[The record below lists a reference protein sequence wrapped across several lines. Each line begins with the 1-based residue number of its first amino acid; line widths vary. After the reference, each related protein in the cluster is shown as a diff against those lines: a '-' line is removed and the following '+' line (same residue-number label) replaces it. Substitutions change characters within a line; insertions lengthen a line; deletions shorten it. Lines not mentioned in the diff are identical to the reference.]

1 MLMAY
6 EDKSAYAL
14 CSFSFAIAPDAE
26 PIAFLGTTPVC
37 RQNVLIPNISGLP
50 LLLYSS
56 IATLVTKLPDLT
68 II

>member
-26 PIAFLGTTPVC
+26 PIAFLGKTPVC
-37 RQNVLIPNISGLP
+37 RQICSHPK
-50 LLLYSS
+50 YSS
-56 IATLVTKLPDLT
+56 VATLVTKLPDLT